1 MRILIDQEEIN
12 RGIRDLADWT
22 HREFGDK
29 PLTVV
34 GVMTGSLLMLAD
46 LVRHLRMPLCIGLIQ
61 ASSYRG
67 GTQSGNLRVVDTMLP
82 QLQGRNVLLI
92 DDIFD
97 TGQTLES
104 LYRPCLKEE
113 PAQLKTAVLLRK
125 EGVSRTIF
133 QPDHTVFTIPDE
145 FVVGYGL
152 DYDEQYRNLPY
163 IGVFEACDQAAHQ
176 RA

>member
-104 LYRPCLKEE
+104 LYRHCLKEE
-113 PAQLKTAVLLRK
+113 PAQLKTAVLLR
-125 EGVSRTIF
+125 
-133 QPDHTVFTIPDE
+133 
-145 FVVGYGL
+145 
-152 DYDEQYRNLPY
+152 
-163 IGVFEACDQAAHQ
+163 
-176 RA
+176 

>member
-1 MRILIDQEEIN
+1 MRILIDQDRIQE
-12 RGIRDLADWT
+12 GIRDLANWT
-22 HREFGDK
+22 HSEFGDQ

-67 GTQSGNLRVVDTMLP
+67 GTQAGTLTVVDTMMP
-82 QLQGRNVLLI
+82 KLQGRNVLLI

-104 LYRPCLKEE
+104 LYRHCLMGE

-125 EGVSRTIF
+125 EGVSRTFF
-133 QPDHTVFTIPDE
+133 QPDHVVFTIPDE